1 MKCLHIS
8 DTHLGFSAYRR
19 VSDEGINQREKDC
32 YDAFQKVIDYAIQ
45 TKPDFILHSGDLFD
59 SVRPNNRAIS
69 VAITQ
74 ILRLEAEKIPVIIL
88 SGNHEQPK
96 LRETGH
102 IFSIFDHLDYVYPV
116 YNEVYEKIDLMIDN
130 EKISIHAIPQTRTT
144 EEFDNQLRCLHPDSK
159 ASYNILMAHG
169 CVQGIKAF
177 SMNEFNELFIP
188 KHLLDSTSFQYVAL
202 GHYHSFKQ
210 VSNHAYYAGATE
222 SLTFTDAGEKKGFI
236 EVQLSEHDVQST
248 FLPLETRVLIDT
260 KPIDCSQ
267 LDIEEIM
274 KKII

>member
-102 IFSIFDHLDYVYPV
+102 TVSYTHL
-116 YNEVYEKIDLMIDN
+116 
-130 EKISIHAIPQTRTT
+130 T
-144 EEFDNQLRCLHPDSK
+144 
-159 ASYNILMAHG
+159 
-169 CVQGIKAF
+169 
-177 SMNEFNELFIP
+177 
-188 KHLLDSTSFQYVAL
+188 
-202 GHYHSFKQ
+202 
-210 VSNHAYYAGATE
+210 
-222 SLTFTDAGEKKGFI
+222 
-236 EVQLSEHDVQST
+236 
-248 FLPLETRVLIDT
+248 LPTN
-260 KPIDCSQ
+260 
-267 LDIEEIM
+267 
-274 KKII
+274 